1 MRSGGGKQ
9 FNRHGDLPGQ
19 YCSSAYHIPKKR
31 HDEGVCPPRRF
42 AKPVFFCYTINRHR
56 QAHKTELKRSFMS
69 EVTITSGNFESE
81 VLQSSTPVLLDF
93 WADWCGPCKMIAPFV
108 EQIAEEY
115 QGRVKVGKINVD
127 KEEKLAARHGVVS
140 IPTLVVYKDGN
151 IMRQQPGALPKRDI
165 EGLFKDLI

>member
-1 MRSGGGKQ
+1 
-9 FNRHGDLPGQ
+9 
-19 YCSSAYHIPKKR
+19 
-31 HDEGVCPPRRF
+31 
-42 AKPVFFCYTINRHR
+42 
-56 QAHKTELKRSFMS
+56 MS

-93 WADWCGPCKMIAPFV
+93 WAGWCGPCKMIAPFV

-115 QGRVKVGKINVD
+115 QGRVKVGKVDVD
-127 KEEKLAARHGVVS
+127 KEEELAARHGVVS